1 MTTHKSKRNLLS
13 YREPNKHETSNRGHQ
28 IILLCQITIYIY
40 IYIYGCY
47 IQIVAIEYLTTWVLV
62 EHARD
67 KPKIRMQNFYV
78 N

>member
-40 IYIYGCY
+40 IYGCY

>member
-28 IILLCQITIYIY
+28 IILLCQIIN